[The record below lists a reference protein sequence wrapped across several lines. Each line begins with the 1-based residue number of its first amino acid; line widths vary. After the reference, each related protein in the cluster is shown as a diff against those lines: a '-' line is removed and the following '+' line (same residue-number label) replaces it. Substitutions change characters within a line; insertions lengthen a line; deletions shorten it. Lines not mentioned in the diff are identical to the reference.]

1 MRWSKLRPHAKRW
14 GLTVTAVA
22 LIASGVWAFYLDSS
36 LTAACGEGF
45 ARPDLSAPG
54 DQLSIDPAPYEFGP
68 GRDNGHFIPGILR
81 LFRQMPQTAAQR
93 PIHCSQAEDVHSG
106 RYRQLLRSYLAAPKI
121 PIALPFGPLTD
132 VAPDVW
138 PQFFQVDLD
147 ESACRL
153 APAVTFRYSPLDPGR
168 DFTRTI
174 TIARR
179 AQTEGLTHIFLPV
192 FDHFVGLAAS
202 DDSPGCLV
210 GASRFVD
217 VAAVPVLLASVLQP
231 DWETKAPV
239 YQRLLDWDSDARL
252 PPFRDLPSLKSWGV
266 GPGVTTSTTWRGR
279 FVVQGDATSGI
290 QLTSPAVAA
299 APGARVSIRASV
311 EVQQGVVCVGALNG
325 TGEKWLAA
333 PHGPVFQFGFVV
345 DSTGGFML
353 ATANC
358 GLASGSPPTRFT
370 IASPTYTIEAP
381 PRRNASR

>member
-54 DQLSIDPAPYEFGP
+54 DQLSIDPAPYDFGP
-68 GRDNGHFIPGILR
+68 ERDSRNLIPGILR
-81 LFRQMPQTAAQR
+81 LFGRAPQPAGLR
-93 PIHCSQAEDVHSG
+93 PIDCAQAEDVQSG
-106 RYRQLLRSYLAAPKI
+106 RHRQLLRSYLAAPKI
-121 PIALPFGPLTD
+121 PIAMPLGPLTD
-132 VAPDVW
+132 PVPGAW
-138 PQFFQVDLD
+138 PQFLQVDLD

-174 TIARR
+174 IITRR

-192 FDHFVGLAAS
+192 FDHFVGLAVS

-210 GASRFVD
+210 SASRFVD
-217 VAAVPVLLASVLQP
+217 VASVPVLLAAVLQP
-231 DWETKAPV
+231 DWETKAPI
-239 YQRLLDWDSDARL
+239 YQRLLDWDSDPRL
-252 PPFRDLPSLKSWGV
+252 PPFRGLPSLKSWGV
-266 GPGVTTSTTWRGR
+266 GPGVTTSTTWRGI

-290 QLTSPAVAA
+290 QLTSPAVVEAH
-299 APGARVSIRASV
+299 GARVSVRANV
-311 EVQQGVVCVGALNG
+311 ELQQGVVCVGALNG
-325 TGEKWLAA
+325 TGAKWLAA
-333 PHGPVFQFGFVV
+333 PQGPVSEFGFVV
-345 DSTGGFML
+345 DDSGGFML
-353 ATANC
+353 AMANC

-381 PRRNASR
+381 PRRNGSR